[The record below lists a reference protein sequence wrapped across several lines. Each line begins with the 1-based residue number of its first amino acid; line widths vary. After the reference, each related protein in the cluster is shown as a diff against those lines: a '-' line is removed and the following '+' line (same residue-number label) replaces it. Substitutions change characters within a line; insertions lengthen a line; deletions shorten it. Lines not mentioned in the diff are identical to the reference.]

1 MQKWLFRFGGS
12 ICSWQVLGDCC
23 ISCSFVTVQLDQR
36 VIELSPLQTVFMI
49 SPRWGRHA
57 AVGVQENPE
66 TPHQQEHQK
75 QQQESHETKRHDLL
89 CVRSPQEPRSGPGAR
104 DGSQRLHLVPH
115 QRAFTHLLSSE
126 MKRVQFLRV
135 RDENH
140 MRQISVVSTRPWD

>member
-1 MQKWLFRFGGS
+1 MSFLIWRL

-23 ISCSFVTVQLDQR
+23 ISFCFVTVQLDQC
-36 VIELSPLQTVFMI
+36 VIKLSPLQTVFMI

-57 AVGVQENPE
+57 AVGVQENTE

-89 CVRSPQEPRSGPGAR
+89 CVRSQQEPRSGPGAR
-104 DGSQRLHLVPH
+104 DGSQRLQLVLH

-140 MRQISVVSTRPWD
+140 MRKISVVSIQQWD